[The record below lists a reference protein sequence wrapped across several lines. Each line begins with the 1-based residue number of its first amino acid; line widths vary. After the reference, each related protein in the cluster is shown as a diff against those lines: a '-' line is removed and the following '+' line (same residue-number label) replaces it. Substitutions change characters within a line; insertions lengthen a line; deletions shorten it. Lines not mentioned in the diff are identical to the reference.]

1 LTTSHLNYIVVVDYT
16 RSTIRSAVSKRKVSN
31 PLALAV
37 MALLYE
43 RPMHPYE
50 MVTTMRERGKHES
63 VRLRY
68 SSLYSVVEALER
80 EGLILPLETVRE
92 GRRPERTIY
101 GLTEE
106 GRVEFLSWLRELV
119 REPVKEYTQ
128 FAAGLTFLAA
138 LPPEEASALLD
149 ERVRRLEEEVEG
161 MRSLLDTV
169 MEQGLPR
176 LFLIESEHELV
187 LREAELRWV
196 RELVREIRAGTLG
209 GMAGWEGFHVDR
221 DATDT
226 GTSRKEE
233 SGV

>member
-1 LTTSHLNYIVVVDYT
+1 MMATE
-16 RSTIRSAVSKRKVSN
+16 RKVSN

-50 MVTTMRERGKHES
+50 MVSVMRERGKHES
-63 VRLRY
+63 VRLKY

-92 GRRPERTIY
+92 GRRPERTVY
-101 GLTEE
+101 GLTEA
-106 GRVEFLSWLRELV
+106 GRVEFLSWLRELL

-128 FAAGLTFLAA
+128 FAAGLTFLPA
-138 LPPEEASALLD
+138 LPPDEATALLE
-149 ERVRRLEEEVEG
+149 ERVRLLEEEVEEK
-161 MRSLLDTV
+161 RSLLDEV

-176 LFLIESEHELV
+176 LFLVESEHELM

-196 RELVREIRAGTLG
+196 RELVREISDGTLG
-209 GMAGWEGFHVDR
+209 GMAEWEGFHADR
-221 DATDT
+221 DAEDT
-226 GTSRKEE
+226 RKEE
-233 SGV
+233 SGA

>member
-1 LTTSHLNYIVVVDYT
+1 MMASE
-16 RSTIRSAVSKRKVSN
+16 RRVSN

-50 MVTTMRERGKHES
+50 MVSVMRERGKHES
-63 VRLRY
+63 VRLKY

-92 GRRPERTIY
+92 GRRPERTVY
-101 GLTEE
+101 GLTEA
-106 GRVEFLSWLRELV
+106 GRVEFLSWLRELL

-128 FAAGLTFLAA
+128 FAAGLTFLPA
-138 LPPEEASALLD
+138 LPPEEAAVLLE
-149 ERVRRLEEEVEG
+149 ERVRLLEEEVQE

-176 LFLIESEHELV
+176 LFLIESEHELI

-196 RELVREIRAGTLG
+196 RELVREISDGTLG
-209 GMAGWEGFHVDR
+209 GMAQWEGFHADR
-221 DATDT
+221 DATGAGKT
-226 GTSRKEE
+226 RKEE
-233 SGV
+233 RSV

>member
-1 LTTSHLNYIVVVDYT
+1 V
-16 RSTIRSAVSKRKVSN
+16 ASKRKVSN

-50 MVTTMRERGKHES
+50 MVSVMRERGKHES

-80 EGLILPLETVRE
+80 EGLISPRETVRE

-101 GLTEE
+101 ELTGE
-106 GRVEFLSWLRELV
+106 GGVEYLRWLRELLS
-119 REPVKEYTQ
+119 EPAKEYTQ
-128 FAAGLTFLAA
+128 FAAGLTFLPAI
-138 LPPEEASALLD
+138 PPEEAVELLD
-149 ERVRRLEEEVEG
+149 ERVRRLEEEIEE
-161 MRSLLDTV
+161 MRALLDGV

-176 LFLIESEHELV
+176 LFLIESEHELM

-196 RELVREIRAGTLG
+196 RELVRDISDGTLG
-209 GMAGWEGFHVDR
+209 GMAEWGGFHADR
-221 DATDT
+221 AAEDT
-226 GTSRKEE
+226 RKEE

>member
-1 LTTSHLNYIVVVDYT
+1 MSHLNYIVVFDYT
-16 RSTIRSAVSKRKVSN
+16 RSTMRSAVSKRKVKN

-128 FAAGLTFLAA
+128 FAAGLTFLPA
-138 LPPEEASALLD
+138 LPPEEACVLLD
-149 ERVRRLEEEVEG
+149 ERVQRLEEEVEEKG
-161 MRSLLDTV
+161 SLLDSV
-169 MEQGLPR
+169 KEQGLPR
-176 LFLIESEHELV
+176 LFLIESEHELI
-187 LREAELRWV
+187 LRDAELRWV
-196 RELVREIRAGTLG
+196 RELVREIRDGEIE
-209 GMAGWEGFHVDR
+209 GMRQWEAFHSET
-221 DATDT
+221 AAT
-226 GTSRKEE
+226 GTETSETE
-233 SGV
+233 NG

>member
-1 LTTSHLNYIVVVDYT
+1 MASE
-16 RSTIRSAVSKRKVSN
+16 RKVSN

-43 RPMHPYE
+43 RSMHPYE
-50 MVTTMRERGKHES
+50 MVSVMRKRGKHES

-92 GRRPERTIY
+92 GRRPERTVY
-101 GLTEE
+101 GLTEA
-106 GRVEFLSWLRELV
+106 GRVEFLSWLRELL

-128 FAAGLTFLAA
+128 FAAGLTFLPA
-138 LPPEEASALLD
+138 LPPGEATALLA
-149 ERVRRLEEEVEG
+149 ERVRLLEEEVEEK
-161 MRSLLDTV
+161 RSLLDEV
-169 MEQGLPR
+169 MEEGLPR
-176 LFLIESEHELV
+176 LFLIESEHELI

-196 RELVREIRAGTLG
+196 RDLVREISDGTLG
-209 GMAGWEGFHVDR
+209 GMAEWEAFHAE
-221 DATDT
+221 DAGRT
-226 GTSRKEE
+226 RKEE